1 MKDNGQC
8 FVLMLPEKPELA
20 GYHWTCYL
28 FSEVTVEKSRISK
41 QVYLQAPYS
50 IYI

>member
-28 FSEVTVEKSRISK
+28 FSEVEKSRMISK
-41 QVYLQAPYS
+41 
-50 IYI
+50 